1 MAKVVREPRV
11 KVYDGERSVVTS
23 AASLGLSSAEVIDFL
38 DISPRTYARRKT
50 QPLSASEA
58 DRLDALRQLVDATR
72 QLTPDGSPSVEW
84 LRTYI
89 PALDSTPLARARS
102 LGGYAQ
108 VLNLIS
114 AIRWGHYL

>member
-1 MAKVVREPRV
+1 MV
-11 KVYDGERSVVTS
+11 SS

-38 DISPRTYARRKT
+38 EISPRTYARRKS
-50 QPLSASEA
+50 QALSASEA

-72 QLTPDGSPSVEW
+72 QLTPDGTPSLAW
-84 LRTYI
+84 LRSYV
-89 PALDSTPLARARS
+89 PALGGTPLSRARS

-108 VLNLIS
+108 VLNVIS